1 MENYLGKKPRAAEQ
15 TAPDAAVLA
24 SQHGY
29 MAVKRTIDV
38 VGSALGLVLL
48 SPLFLILAILI
59 KLDDPAGPVFFSQF
73 RIGKDGQRFRMY
85 KFRSM
90 CVGAESKLA
99 KLAEQN
105 EIAGAMFK
113 MKDDPRITRIGRF
126 IRKTSLDEL
135 PQLYNVLR
143 GDMSLVGPRPCL
155 PREYA
160 TYTAYDKQRLLVTP
174 GCTGLWQVSG
184 RNGLSFDQMVVL
196 DLEYIS
202 HRSILNDIIILFKTV
217 KVIIVPNQAY

>member
-15 TAPDAAVLA
+15 AVPDADTLA

-29 MAVKRTIDV
+29 IAVKRTIDV

-99 KLAEQN
+99 KLVAQN

-113 MKDDPRITRIGRF
+113 MKADPRVTRIGRF

-160 TYTAYDKQRLLVTP
+160 AYTAYDKQRLLVTP

-184 RNGLSFDQMVVL
+184 RNALNFDQMVEL
-196 DLEYIS
+196 DLEYIN

>member
-15 TAPDAAVLA
+15 TAPDATALA

-29 MAVKRTIDV
+29 MAVKRTMDV
-38 VGSALGLVLL
+38 VGSVLGLVLL

-99 KLAEQN
+99 KLTEQN

-155 PREYA
+155 AP
-160 TYTAYDKQRLLVTP
+160 
-174 GCTGLWQVSG
+174 
-184 RNGLSFDQMVVL
+184 
-196 DLEYIS
+196 
-202 HRSILNDIIILFKTV
+202 
-217 KVIIVPNQAY
+217 